1 MSVRKEIRSAV
12 EQNDLARVEE
22 LVAENARALRHVVG
36 MTYQTDPKIR
46 ATAARGVALAS
57 RHHPKLVQ
65 NVIRRF
71 VWAMNDE
78 SGTNAETAPEVLRA
92 IAEERPEL
100 LLPMVPD
107 LIRLAGDKVL
117 QEGLAA
123 TLRIVRDRC
132 PGELNKKLTD
142 ALNEHL
148 ARFGGSRKGVL
159 RA

>member
-1 MSVRKEIRSAV
+1 MSIREETRSAV
-12 EQNDLARVEE
+12 EQDNLARIEE
-22 LVAENARALRHVVG
+22 LVAEHPRALRHVVG

-57 RHHPKLVQ
+57 NHHPKLVQ

-78 SGTNAETAPEVLRA
+78 SGTNAAAAPEVLYA

-107 LIRLAGDKVL
+107 LIRLAGDEVL

-123 TLRIVRDRC
+123 TLRVIRDRC
-132 PGELNKKLTD
+132 PGKLNKTLTD

-148 ARFGGSRKGVL
+148 SQFGGPNKGACCV
-159 RA
+159 